1 MVYKNEESGVQI
13 LIICTPLFRSSFPDE
28 MDDFLMGNDKKDSD
42 EYKKEGFFF
51 VFTLDNS

>member
-28 MDDFLMGNDKKDSD
+28 MDDFLMRNDKKDAD